1 MHPNL
6 NGHIWLCKNS
16 KIEGCRYVSKHD
28 LFLLNFGPVELIF
41 SRPTYILGIFHICV
55 YFIHTYFKNKKVYK
69 EMDFLSSYGNHE
81 SFGSQSH

>member
-1 MHPNL
+1 MVQFSL
-6 NGHIWLCKNS
+6 YLVDLHI
-16 KIEGCRYVSKHD
+16 
-28 LFLLNFGPVELIF
+28 
-41 SRPTYILGIFHICV
+41 GIFYICV